1 MSYVPQSFFI
11 YEGTIKSNIAF
22 GLDESLI
29 ENDNI
34 RKSLLLAE
42 LNEFTDNENLDV
54 GENGKKLSG
63 GQKQRIGI
71 ARAVYKNSEV
81 LILDEA
87 TSALDTIT
95 ERNILKN
102 LENNKNIKTTIIV
115 SHRFET
121 LKMCDKIYFIEDGK
135 VEELKNFEELIS
147 KYKDAE

>member
-1 MSYVPQSFFI
+1 M
-11 YEGTIKSNIAF
+11 
-22 GLDESLI
+22 
-29 ENDNI
+29 
-34 RKSLLLAE
+34 
-42 LNEFTDNENLDV
+42 
-54 GENGKKLSG
+54 
-63 GQKQRIGI
+63 RI
-71 ARAVYKNSEV
+71 